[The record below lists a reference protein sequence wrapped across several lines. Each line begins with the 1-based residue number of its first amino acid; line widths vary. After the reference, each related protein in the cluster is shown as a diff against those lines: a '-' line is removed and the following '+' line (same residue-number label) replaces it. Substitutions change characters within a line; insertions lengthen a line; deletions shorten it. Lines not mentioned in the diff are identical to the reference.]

1 MREAGEAD
9 YVILGGGSAGCVL
22 AARLSE
28 DAGTKVTLLE
38 AGPWDRN
45 PWIHIPMG
53 FARLYVTQK
62 FDWNY
67 KTEAEPELDG
77 REMYWPRGKVIG
89 LSKIPR
95 IVEMYARRLQVQER
109 MTSQIADF
117 LMEHLNPYGVGVV
130 VEGQHL
136 CSMIRGVKKPNS
148 TMITSAMRGGF
159 KSDPRTRSEFVT
171 LLGLEGR
178 VS

>member
-28 DAGTKVTLLE
+28 DAGTTVTLLE

-77 REMYWPRGKVIG
+77 REI
-89 LSKIPR
+89 
-95 IVEMYARRLQVQER
+95 
-109 MTSQIADF
+109 TT
-117 LMEHLNPYGVGVV
+117 
-130 VEGQHL
+130 VEGIGPGRLRGGAAPL
-136 CSMIRGVKKPNS
+136 CSQQAAREI
-148 TMITSAMRGGF
+148 
-159 KSDPRTRSEFVT
+159 
-171 LLGLEGR
+171 
-178 VS
+178 